1 MSGSQPFAPLAAVDK
16 YLPRVIDR
24 ELDALSNLP
33 AISITGARAIGK
45 TATASRRAAT
55 IHRLDAPDERRILTA
70 DPSRLV
76 QGPRPILIDEW
87 QRLPESWDV
96 VRRAVDDDREGSRFL
111 LTGSAAPT
119 EWPLHSG
126 AGRIVNL
133 HMRPLSLAERGLA
146 TPSVSLSGLLS
157 GARLELSGDTDVTL
171 ADYAGEIVR
180 SGLPGIRGSSDREVR
195 AQLDGYIA
203 QVVEH
208 DVPEGG
214 GLRIR
219 NPARLTDWLTA
230 YAAATSSTASRE
242 TIRVAATGTTG
253 DRPARPTIDQY
264 EDVLQRLWLLEP
276 LAAWLPTRNR
286 ISRLSQPR
294 KHHLVDPAL
303 AARLM
308 GLSVDTLLAGTP
320 AGPAVP
326 REGPIL
332 GALFESLAVMSVR
345 TLAQAAEARVFHL
358 RTKGGEREI
367 DLIVERKDG
376 RVLAIEVKLGG
387 TADDRDV
394 RHLAWL
400 EREIGPDLIDK
411 LVITT
416 GKQAYRRRD
425 GVGVVP
431 AVLLGS

>member
-1 MSGSQPFAPLAAVDK
+1 MSVNQQ

-24 ELDALSNLP
+24 ELDDLANLP

-45 TATASRRAAT
+45 TATASRRART
-55 IHRLDAPDERRILTA
+55 IHRLDDPDQRRILAA
-70 DPSRLV
+70 DTSRLV
-76 QGPRPILIDEW
+76 DGPRPILIDEW
-87 QRLPESWDV
+87 QRLPEAWDV
-96 VRRAVDDDREGSRFL
+96 VRRAVDDDRAGSRFL
-111 LTGSAAPT
+111 LTGSATPI

-133 HMRPLSLAERGLA
+133 HMRPLSLVERRLA
-146 TPSVSLSGLLS
+146 APTVSLAELLA
-157 GARLELSGDTDVTL
+157 GARPQLSGDTEVALT
-171 ADYAGEIVR
+171 DYASEIVR
-180 SGLPGIRGSSDREVR
+180 SGLPGLRGSSDREVR
-195 AQLDGYIA
+195 AQLDGYVA

-208 DVPEGG
+208 DIPESG
-214 GLRIR
+214 GLKIR

-242 TIRVAATGTTG
+242 TIRAAATGATG

-264 EDVLQRLWLLEP
+264 EDVLQRLWLIEP
-276 LAAWLPTRNR
+276 LPAWLPTRNR

-303 AARLM
+303 ATRLL

-320 AGPAVP
+320 AGPPIP

-332 GALFESLAVMSVR
+332 GALFESLVTMSVR
-345 TLAQAAEARVFHL
+345 TLAQAAEARVLHL

-367 DLIVERKDG
+367 DLIVERQDG
-376 RVLAIEVKLGG
+376 RVLAIEVKLGA
-387 TADDRDV
+387 TPDDRDV
-394 RHLAWL
+394 RHLEWL
-400 EREIGPDLIDK
+400 QREIGPDLIDK

-431 AVLLGS
+431 AVLLGP